1 MVEEFGT
8 VGARRPCVLICC
20 HDQLAAHLMDGIR
33 GRMNDL
39 QVTVERPDGT
49 FENLATGKIRAPNA
63 ADEAWAHFR
72 RTGSTEKLEALEDL
86 F

>member
-1 MVEEFGT
+1 
-8 VGARRPCVLICC
+8 
-20 HDQLAAHLMDGIR
+20 MDGIQ

-49 FENLATGKIRAPNA
+49 FEIVSTGEIRETSA
-63 ADEAWAHFR
+63 ADEAWARYH
-72 RTGSTEKLEALEDL
+72 RTGSTEKFEELEDL